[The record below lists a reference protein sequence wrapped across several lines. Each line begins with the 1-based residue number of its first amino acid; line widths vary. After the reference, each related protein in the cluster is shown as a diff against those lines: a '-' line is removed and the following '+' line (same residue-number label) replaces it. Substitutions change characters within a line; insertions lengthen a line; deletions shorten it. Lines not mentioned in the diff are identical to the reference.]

1 MFYFLWN
8 WSRGYAMRIW
18 TIEDSEY
25 FVNFHHCAD
34 SDLQW
39 AGTKEE
45 HRNSRDIQDEQWHV
59 CYRGTSLTVQYFT
72 DRTTS
77 FAFGCSRVFILQK
90 NCTGDLYKKSTG
102 HDSLECPETAC
113 DNLWTILF
121 KRLLRILQEC
131 ARPSIAKG
139 KISIVRKVDF
149 NGKIEID
156 GVPYFI
162 RRKLEGQYVVAIILT
177 RQKKMVLKHE
187 DEIIKSLSVW
197 ELRDEPK
204 NIEYKTKSSKDYRPC
219 MRN

>member
-1 MFYFLWN
+1 M
-8 WSRGYAMRIW
+8 
-18 TIEDSEY
+18 
-25 FVNFHHCAD
+25 
-34 SDLQW
+34 
-39 AGTKEE
+39 
-45 HRNSRDIQDEQWHV
+45 
-59 CYRGTSLTVQYFT
+59 
-72 DRTTS
+72 
-77 FAFGCSRVFILQK
+77 
-90 NCTGDLYKKSTG
+90 
-102 HDSLECPETAC
+102 
-113 DNLWTILF
+113 F